1 MTTRTIEPTEDP
13 TSWGPLSLHIRR
25 LRQWY
30 GEDGLTQAELAELAG
45 LSPRL
50 LRSLEA
56 CRSLPHA
63 VEALFAISIALRLP
77 LESLIDPRQVERLR
91 QAIEER
97 RDRLAKSK
105 RATSPDGSNR
115 YAS

>member
-30 GEDGLTQAELAELAG
+30 GEDGLTQAGLAELAG

-63 VEALFAISIALRLP
+63 VEALLALSLALRLP
-77 LESLIDPRQVERLR
+77 LEALIDPRQVERLR
-91 QAIEER
+91 QAIEAR
-97 RDRLAKSK
+97 RLRAPKSSRKAK
-105 RATSPDGSNR
+105 PDGSAA
-115 YAS
+115 YDA